1 MFKMIRNYKK
11 VMSFIKQFKSDI
23 ILLKDN
29 IIVITPVIEDLKK
42 LVKSLEF

>member
-11 VMSFIKQFKSDI
+11 VMSFIKQYKDDI
-23 ILLKDN
+23 ISFKDN
-29 IIVITPVIEDLKK
+29 IVIITPVIEDFKK